1 MEQYSIWYNK
11 DRGYYAC
18 VRTNFG
24 WQKCS
29 KYYASIPN
37 LIHYWAKPHGLEHV
51 YPFYQYNS

>member
-29 KYYASIPN
+29 KYYASIPK
-37 LIHYWAKPHGLEHV
+37 LIYYWAEPRGLERV
-51 YPFYQYNS
+51 YPFSQYNS